1 MSDVR
6 PRRVKLRGP
15 RPSWAQ
21 TQQAG
26 GSQSRNPGP
35 TQGTRAPH
43 KLRTLSNLPINNNKN
58 NNPLLPPPLQPIS
71 QQTPPHLPLQQPHN
85 LPPSTPPNSRNL
97 NLNQHPLLHQPRL
110 HHRRRRPR
118 LPKRLTQQRKH
129 GLREVPA
136 VREDVAHADDVG
148 KVRVRGAE
156 GGADG
161 EQGLGGL
168 REDRRGE
175 EVGFWV
181 VSEGGVRRGVWGG
194 GGEGDTRCSRRRR

>member
-1 MSDVR
+1 M
-6 PRRVKLRGP
+6 RGHAVSSSEET
-15 RPSWAQ
+15 RPSWGHNNRKRGSTLEPSTDTRHPAPSYTNTSTNLTPSPS
-21 TQQAG
+21 TQP
-26 GSQSRNPGP
+26 SSHP
-35 TQGTRAPH
+35 
-43 KLRTLSNLPINNNKN
+43 PIN
-58 NNPLLPPPLQPIS
+58 PPP
-71 QQTPPHLPLQQPHN
+71 PPHLPLQQPHN

-118 LPKRLTQQRKH
+118 LPKRLAQQRKH

-194 GGEGDTRCSRRRR
+194 GGEGGTRCSRRRR

>member
-1 MSDVR
+1 MSSSEDRDHLGHKHSKRAGVNLGIQGR
-6 PRRVKLRGP
+6 HKAPGHLINSVHSP
-15 RPSWAQ
+15 TSPS
-21 TQQAG
+21 T
-26 GSQSRNPGP
+26 
-35 TQGTRAPH
+35 TTKTTTR
-43 KLRTLSNLPINNNKN
+43 SS
-58 NNPLLPPPLQPIS
+58 PLLSSPFHNK
-71 QQTPPHLPLQQPHN
+71 TPPHLPLQQPHN

-168 REDRRGE
+168 REDRRGK

>member
-43 KLRTLSNLPINNNKN
+43 KLRTLSNLPINNNN

-71 QQTPPHLPLQQPHN
+71 QQNPPHR
-85 LPPSTPPNSRNL
+85 PPSTPPNSRNL

-118 LPKRLTQQRKH
+118 LPKRLAQQRKH

-181 VSEGGVRRGVWGG
+181 VSEGGLEGGFGEGEGRGVPGAA
-194 GGEGDTRCSRRRR
+194 GDEDEVA